1 MIQKKKTM
9 KSKSFPRN
17 WRVTHKQKEHKW
29 RYSFFSFLLLLLS
42 WRQTKTQELTI
53 EKFQSLGPF
62 VFFLTITC
70 GKEKRGEKIIGFF
83 FCFCCFVLFFRSP
96 LFFVL
101 YPLLLIEIITK
112 KRRILSFLFSLCF
125 LSLSLCLA
133 NKSEFL
139 QLNYFEWCSS
149 SPVSYSKGRYD
160 K

>member
-1 MIQKKKTM
+1 MTLFLFFLPPPPLLKANKN
-9 KSKSFPRN
+9 PRTN
-17 WRVTHKQKEHKW
+17 NRKIPISRSVC
-29 RYSFFSFLLLLLS
+29 FFSYNYV
-42 WRQTKTQELTI
+42 RYRK
-53 EKFQSLGPF
+53 KGRKNN
-62 VFFLTITC
+62 C
-70 GKEKRGEKIIGFF
+70 FF

-112 KRRILSFLFSLCF
+112 KRRILSFPFSLF
-125 LSLSLCLA
+125 FVSLSLCLA

>member
-1 MIQKKKTM
+1 M
-9 KSKSFPRN
+9 KSHTQTERTQMTLFL
-17 WRVTHKQKEHKW
+17 
-29 RYSFFSFLLLLLS
+29 FFSLLLLLS

-62 VFFLTITC
+62 VFSLTITC

-112 KRRILSFLFSLCF
+112 KRRILSFPFSLCF
-125 LSLSLCLA
+125 VSLSLCLA
-133 NKSEFL
+133 NKSELL

-149 SPVSYSKGRYD
+149 SPVSSSKGRYD